1 MRPPG
6 AAGSAPRALLFLSW
20 MGWHLGTGS
29 SRSLRLGNVQ
39 LLRSYGSL
47 ASEESGD
54 CPTGKFMLDP
64 TEGAE
69 GAIVINCMACAK
81 GKYQVSG

>member
-1 MRPPG
+1 
-6 AAGSAPRALLFLSW
+6 

-39 LLRSYGSL
+39 LMRPDGSYDSL
-47 ASEESGD
+47 ASEASGY